1 MSEKGEIRCHE
12 CLYSADG
19 IYNAPYRCNYATLT
33 GHCRIKVVRRKGPDG
48 TWRQVKTVETPE
60 ECSYFAPP
68 RREHQK
74 RKLQREAK
82 KPGTK
87 CRAPRWDWDKARKLW
102 TAGASD
108 QEIAKALGCGKP
120 AVCLWRRKNGLRSN
134 VRQGGWNRKQY
145 DWELARKLYDE
156 GRNTA
161 QIAEA
166 LGCSKN
172 AVYDWMDGE
181 GLVRPSRQKGEG
193 NGPA

>member
-12 CLYSADG
+12 CLFSADG
-19 IYNAPYRCNYATLT
+19 IYNATYLCNYATLT
-33 GHCRIKVVRRKGPDG
+33 GHCRTKIARRKGSDG
-48 TWRQVKTVETPE
+48 VWRKVKTVETPE
-60 ECSYFAPP
+60 ECTRFLP
-68 RREHQK
+68 RKGHQQ
-74 RKLQREAK
+74 RKLQRDAK

-87 CRAPRWDWDKARKLW
+87 CRATRRDWDKAQELW

-108 QEIAKALGCGKP
+108 QEIAKALGCAKS
-120 AVCLWRRKNGLRSN
+120 AVCIWRRKNALRSN
-134 VRQGGWNRKQY
+134 VRPGGWNKKQY

-156 GRNTA
+156 GQSTA
-161 QIAEA
+161 RIAEA